1 MKRPKSTRL
10 SMRLGLVV
18 VLIMTSSIAAL
29 PTAAASDDTAVLDW
43 NINAVNALSLPL
55 PTAVPPPPV
64 PGGGQPPPVASQHLA
79 MVQGAVYD
87 AVNAIDGGYQPYLSG
102 LPSASP
108 SASKAAA
115 VATAAHHVL
124 VGLAPV
130 PLPQVVRDNLD
141 VLYDN
146 YLTGIADGQ
155 PKTNGIA
162 MGAAAAAAMLAN
174 RVNDGRYVPHSFQ
187 VGSDA
192 GEWRP
197 TPPGFVNDPFAWVAN
212 VRPFALKS
220 TSQLRTEG
228 PLALGSGA
236 YAAEFNQVK
245 ALGVAS
251 GSTRTTDQTLLAQFF
266 VANPL
271 PFMNRALR
279 EIAVGHG
286 LSTAEQARLFAKAS
300 MGGADALISCWDDK
314 DYWSFWRPETAIHEA
329 ADDGNPATSPQANWT
344 PLIATFLPSATPPY
358 PDHPSG
364 YNCFTGSM
372 MRTVREF
379 FGTDKIGI
387 TLNSPTGAAP
397 RTYSRLSDVV
407 RDTIA
412 ARIYLGIHFRTPDVQ
427 GAWIGKKTAQWID
440 RLYFR
445 PVR

>member
-1 MKRPKSTRL
+1 MKRPKATRL

-29 PTAAASDDTAVLDW
+29 PTAAVSDDTAVLDW

-102 LPSASP
+102 LPSASA

-155 PKTNGIA
+155 PKTDGIA
-162 MGAAAAAAMLAN
+162 IGAAAAAAMLAN
-174 RVNDGRYVPHSFQ
+174 RVNDGRYVAHAFQ
-187 VGSDA
+187 VGSEA

-212 VRPFALKS
+212 VRPFTLKS
-220 TSQLRTEG
+220 TSQFRTEG
-228 PLALGSGA
+228 PLALASAA

-266 VANPL
+266 VANPV

-279 EIAVGHG
+279 EIAAGHG
-286 LSTAEQARLFAKAS
+286 LSTAEQARLFAKSS
-300 MGGADALISCWDDK
+300 MGAADALISCWDDK
-314 DYWSFWRPETAIHEA
+314 DYWSFWRPITAIQEA
-329 ADDGNPATSPQANWT
+329 ADDDNPATSPQANWT
-344 PLIATFLPSATPPY
+344 PYIATLLASATPPY

-372 MRTVREF
+372 MRTAREF
-379 FGTDKIGI
+379 FGTDKVGI

-407 RDTIA
+407 RDTID
-412 ARIYLGIHFRTPDVQ
+412 ARIYLGIHFRAPDVQ
-427 GAWIGKKTAQWID
+427 GAWIGKKVAQWID
-440 RLYFR
+440 KHYFGAA
-445 PVR
+445 